1 MAIAIGRA
9 AFSLIEIG
17 VSAPVGQTW
26 EQATHSGSQKPL
38 LKSIV
43 GVCPTKKAELIES
56 SFFVGVAFI
65 GIRILLGQTAAHRP
79 QRAHRTR
86 KSSSERA
93 PSGRKKE
100 GVSLAL
106 NLTAVA
112 KRDAPRADA
121 PRVAKK
127 VRRERRSFFFRRTVG
142 TLSFANSF
150 LTKRYGKLRKS

>member
-17 VSAPVGQTW
+17 VSAPVGQAW

-43 GVCPTKKAELIES
+43 GVRPIKRAELIES
-56 SFFVGVAFI
+56 SFFVEVAFI

-79 QRAHRTR
+79 QRAHKTR

-100 GVSLAL
+100 CVSLEL
-106 NLTAVA
+106 KLTATV

-127 VRRERRSFFFRRTVG
+127 DRRERRSSFFRRTVG
-142 TLSFANSF
+142 TLSFENSF
-150 LTKRYGKLRKS
+150 LIKRYGKLRKS